1 VRLESVMGACG
12 WDYSGVELVGAQ
24 LRSSTTA
31 SEGKPAASE
40 TGVRGSYDAE
50 LAGATGPG

>member
-1 VRLESVMGACG
+1 VRLESVVGGCRSNCSGMG
-12 WDYSGVELVGAQ
+12 SVGAQ
-24 LRSSTTA
+24 LRRSTTA